1 MYKKSNTF
9 YGLQAT
15 RDAIRKEGYVILVEG
30 YMDFI
35 KLYQANI
42 LPVVSVSGTA
52 FSSSHGAAIKKIT
65 NKVILLYDGDSAG
78 VNAALRAGWVLLKS
92 DLIPSVVQPP
102 ENLDPDDWVTKNGKD
117 ELMSH
122 VNDPMTYVDFHIAS
136 HKAKEL
142 MGVERQDY
150 IVNLSK
156 EIKEIKDGFVRN
168 DMIKILSQKLS
179 IYEKDLIRSINTQR
193 VNPVVKTKVDVEN
206 TRKVFELGR
215 VEKAQIE
222 LLKLLVDDS
231 VETRK
236 YTYENISIGLFKT
249 PILNKLAQIILENNL
264 EVETSSLTEY
274 FQDKDERSYITK
286 ILFNKDK
293 NSSYEEIVSDCL
305 KILKSEPIK
314 EKISSLRVIIRE
326 KELNG
331 HDPTEE
337 LNEINKLQL
346 ELNAL

>member
-1 MYKKSNTF
+1 
-9 YGLQAT
+9 
-15 RDAIRKEGYVILVEG
+15 
-30 YMDFI
+30 
-35 KLYQANI
+35 
-42 LPVVSVSGTA
+42 
-52 FSSSHGAAIKKIT
+52 
-65 NKVILLYDGDSAG
+65 
-78 VNAALRAGWVLLKS
+78 
-92 DLIPSVVQPP
+92 
-102 ENLDPDDWVTKNGKD
+102 
-117 ELMSH
+117 
-122 VNDPMTYVDFHIAS
+122 MTYVDFHIAS
-136 HKAKEL
+136 HKGNEL

-179 IYEKDLIRSINTQR
+179 IDEKDLIRSINTQR
-193 VNPVVKTKVDVEN
+193 VNPVIKTKVDVEN

-222 LLKLLVDDS
+222 LLKLLLDDS
-231 VETRK
+231 AKTRR
-236 YTYENISIGLFKT
+236 YVYENISIGLFKT

-264 EVETSSLTEY
+264 EVEISSLIEY

-337 LNEINKLQL
+337 LNKINKLQL
-346 ELNAL
+346 ELNAI

>member
-1 MYKKSNTF
+1 M
-9 YGLQAT
+9 L
-15 RDAIRKEGYVILVEG
+15 
-30 YMDFI
+30 
-35 KLYQANI
+35 
-42 LPVVSVSGTA
+42 
-52 FSSSHGAAIKKIT
+52 T
-65 NKVILLYDGDSAG
+65 N
-78 VNAALRAGWVLLKS
+78 
-92 DLIPSVVQPP
+92 
-102 ENLDPDDWVTKNGKD
+102 TKN
-117 ELMSH
+117 
-122 VNDPMTYVDFHIAS
+122 
-136 HKAKEL
+136 
-142 MGVERQDY
+142 
-150 IVNLSK
+150 
-156 EIKEIKDGFVRN
+156 
-168 DMIKILSQKLS
+168 
-179 IYEKDLIRSINTQR
+179 
-193 VNPVVKTKVDVEN
+193 
-206 TRKVFELGR
+206 VFELGR

-222 LLKLLVDDS
+222 LLKLLLDDS
-231 VETRK
+231 VETRR

-264 EVETSSLTEY
+264 EVEISSLTEY

-337 LNEINKLQL
+337 LNKVNKLQL

>member
-1 MYKKSNTF
+1 M
-9 YGLQAT
+9 
-15 RDAIRKEGYVILVEG
+15 
-30 YMDFI
+30 
-35 KLYQANI
+35 
-42 LPVVSVSGTA
+42 
-52 FSSSHGAAIKKIT
+52 
-65 NKVILLYDGDSAG
+65 
-78 VNAALRAGWVLLKS
+78 
-92 DLIPSVVQPP
+92 
-102 ENLDPDDWVTKNGKD
+102 
-117 ELMSH
+117 
-122 VNDPMTYVDFHIAS
+122 
-136 HKAKEL
+136 
-142 MGVERQDY
+142 
-150 IVNLSK
+150 
-156 EIKEIKDGFVRN
+156 
-168 DMIKILSQKLS
+168 
-179 IYEKDLIRSINTQR
+179 
-193 VNPVVKTKVDVEN
+193 
-206 TRKVFELGR
+206 GR

-231 VETRK
+231 VETRR

-264 EVETSSLTEY
+264 EVEISSLTEY

-337 LNEINKLQL
+337 LNKINKLQL